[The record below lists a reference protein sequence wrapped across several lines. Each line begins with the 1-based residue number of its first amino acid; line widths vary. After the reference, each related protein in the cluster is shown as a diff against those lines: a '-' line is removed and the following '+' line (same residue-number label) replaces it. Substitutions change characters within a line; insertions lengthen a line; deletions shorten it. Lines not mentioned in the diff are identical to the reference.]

1 MLASVQKA
9 FEQQQGFEDFSILTR
24 EVLIHFTTNEAAAAI
39 AQQGFQ
45 RGSPL
50 NAVLGHTSGKSHA
63 TAGVN
68 FAFPVNDD
76 YSIMCLSGFD
86 FGLEIEAAVIF
97 QADAVRMMH
106 STDQFYQAAFW
117 GADVQ
122 GPFRVIR
129 PVAREAHLEPHEW
142 AWTDGQEPA
151 LPLFD
156 LLERLTSSPAA

>member
-1 MLASVQKA
+1 MNASIKKA
-9 FEQQQGFEDFSILTR
+9 FEQQQGFEDFSFLSG
-24 EVLIHFTTNEAAAAI
+24 EWLIHFTTFKAAVAI

-50 NAVLGHTSGKSHA
+50 NAGLGHTSGKSHT

-68 FAFPVNDD
+68 FAFPVDDD

-86 FGLEIEAAVIF
+86 FGLEIDAAVIF

-117 GADVQ
+117 GPDAQ
-122 GPFRVIR
+122 GPFLVIW
-129 PVAREAHLEPHEW
+129 PASHEAHLEPHEW
-142 AWTDGQEPA
+142 AWTDGKARA

-156 LLERLTSSPAA
+156 LLKRLTLAPAA